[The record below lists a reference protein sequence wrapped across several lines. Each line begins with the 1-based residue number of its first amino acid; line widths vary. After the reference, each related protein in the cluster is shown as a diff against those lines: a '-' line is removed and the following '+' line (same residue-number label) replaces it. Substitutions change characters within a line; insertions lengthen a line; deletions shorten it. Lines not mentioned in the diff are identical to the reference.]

1 MLQIVRGC
9 AGSVT
14 SARTGCVA
22 PWRLIS
28 ASWVAGAPEQ
38 VACMAAHE
46 GTVTGVGVGPGVG
59 VGLGEGLGDSLGD
72 MDPPADA
79 DGLLCEAPPLVP
91 PQAATANTTM
101 TAASLVPTG
110 KTNECVGARVTRLGF
125 EVTAHTIS
133 PAVTALNEQRFNEVK
148 TLLGVV
154 LLAFSACF
162 DAPLVL
168 TADISASAT
177 QAAAVGGRAQLVVNV
192 TNTGPALSHVGLT
205 FMSADKWY
213 ERHEVTDPGGC
224 TVELEHSALDCGDLA
239 AGASATFSITGTAI
253 EAGTFHYQLAVRELV
268 RPFRFVNDHAD
279 GADLQTWNE
288 TVALK

>member
-1 MLQIVRGC
+1 
-9 AGSVT
+9 
-14 SARTGCVA
+14 
-22 PWRLIS
+22 
-28 ASWVAGAPEQ
+28 
-38 VACMAAHE
+38 MAAHE
-46 GTVTGVGVGPGVG
+46 GTITGVGVGPGVG
-59 VGLGEGLGDSLGD
+59 VGLGERLSVELGDSLGEAD
-72 MDPPADA
+72 APADA
-79 DGLLCEAPPLVP
+79 DGVLWEATPAVP
-91 PQAATANTTM
+91 PHAATASIAM

-110 KTNECVGARVTRLGF
+110 KTNERVGARVTRLGF

-148 TLLGVV
+148 TLLGIV
-154 LLAFSACF
+154 LLAFSACL
-162 DAPLVL
+162 DGPPVL

-177 QAAAVGGRAQLVVNV
+177 QAATVGGRAQLVVNV

-205 FMSADKWY
+205 FLSADKWY
-213 ERHEVTDPGGC
+213 ERHKVTDLGGC
-224 TVELEHSALDCGDLA
+224 TVELDHSALDCGDLA

-288 TVALK
+288 TVALS